1 MAVIRVSGQ
10 SLGGEHELPTFRAL
24 QGDGNRDFHSELI
37 GRTGLCLADACVFRR
52 MQAVDRLSPLVQPL
66 LKHRAC
72 ELEGLAEYGLV
83 MLASAITTGVFM

>member
-1 MAVIRVSGQ
+1 MLDVRHDRCQDMAVIRVSGQ

-24 QGDGNRDFHSELI
+24 
-37 GRTGLCLADACVFRR
+37 
-52 MQAVDRLSPLVQPL
+52 QAVDRLSPLVQPL

-83 MLASAITTGVFM
+83 MLASAIITGVFM